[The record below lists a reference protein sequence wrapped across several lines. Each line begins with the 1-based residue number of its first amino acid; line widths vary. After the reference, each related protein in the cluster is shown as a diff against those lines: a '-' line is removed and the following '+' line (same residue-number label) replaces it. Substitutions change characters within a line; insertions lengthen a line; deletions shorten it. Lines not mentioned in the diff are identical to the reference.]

1 MKELKNLKAVEFEK
15 TDFVKLGQ
23 VTFRPTKFLEL
34 LFSGV
39 LKVDEYQYQQ
49 CAEFNQILVKKT
61 RLKKREKRV
70 HTGG

>member
-1 MKELKNLKAVEFEK
+1 MRELKNLKAVEIDK

-39 LKVDEYQYQQ
+39 IKVDEYQYRQ
-49 CAEFNQILVKKT
+49 CAEFNQILVEKKPA
-61 RLKKREKRV
+61 
-70 HTGG
+70 